1 MEELFKARKEKLNL
15 FKSFRNKLNDKKRID
30 VPDGLYTKCDKCG
43 ESILSEELKENYYVC
58 PACGAHLKMRAYT
71 RLNLLYDG
79 GKYKELY
86 QNIKSN
92 DPLMFPDYKDKLV
105 KLEQTTG
112 LDEAV
117 VCATGRIGGKKVVVC
132 VMDSCFLMGSMS
144 GAVGEKITKA
154 IEHATKRKVP
164 LIIFTTSGGAR
175 MQEGIISLMQ
185 MAKTSAA
192 LAKYNDAGLLYIS
205 YITHPTT
212 GGVTA
217 SFAMLGDIIIGEPDA
232 LIGFAGPRV
241 IESTIKQKL
250 PDGFQKT
257 EFMQEHGFV
266 DMIVERKDMRNTII
280 KLLKM
285 HSRGVQ

>member
-15 FKSFRNKLNDKKRID
+15 FKSIRNKMQDKKRID
-30 VPDGLYTKCDKCG
+30 VPDGLYTKCDSCG
-43 ESILSEELKENYYVC
+43 ESILSEDLKESYYVC
-58 PACGAHLKMRAYT
+58 PKCGAHLKMRAYT

-86 QNIKSN
+86 KSIKSN
-92 DPLMFPDYKDKLV
+92 DPLMFPGYK
-105 KLEQTTG
+105 
-112 LDEAV
+112 
-117 VCATGRIGGKKVVVC
+117 
-132 VMDSCFLMGSMS
+132 
-144 GAVGEKITKA
+144 EK
-154 IEHATKRKVP
+154 
-164 LIIFTTSGGAR
+164 
-175 MQEGIISLMQ
+175 LMQ

-192 LAKYNDAGLLYIS
+192 LAKHHEAGLLYIS

-217 SFAMLGDIIIGEPDA
+217 SFAMLGDIIIGEPKA

-250 PDGFQKT
+250 PEGFQRT
-257 EFMQEHGFV
+257 EFMQDQGFI
-266 DMIVERKDMRNTII
+266 DMIVERSKMRETII

-285 HSRGVQ
+285 HSRGAQ

>member
-15 FKSFRNKLNDKKRID
+15 FKSFRNKLQDKKRID
-30 VPDGLYTKCDKCG
+30 VPDGLYTKCETCG
-43 ESILSEELKENYYVC
+43 ESILSENLKENYYVC
-58 PACGAHLKMRAYT
+58 PKCGAHMKMRAYT
-71 RLNLLYDG
+71 RLNLLYDNG
-79 GKYKELY
+79 RYKELY

-92 DPLMFPDYKDKLV
+92 DPLKFPGYTEKLA
-105 KLEQTTG
+105 KLEQVTG

-117 VCATGRIGGKKVVVC
+117 VCATGKIDGKKVVVC
-132 VMDSCFLMGSMS
+132 VMDSRFLMGSMS

-164 LIIFTTSGGAR
+164 LIIFSTSGGAR
-175 MQEGIISLMQ
+175 MQEGIVSLMQ

-192 LAKYNDAGLLYIS
+192 LAKHNDAGLLYIS

-217 SFAMLGDIIIGEPDA
+217 SFAMLGDIIIAEPKA

-250 PDGFQKT
+250 PEGFQKS
-257 EFMQEHGFV
+257 EFMQDQGFV
-266 DMIVERKDMRNTII
+266 DMIVERKDMKETIV

>member
-105 KLEQTTG
+105 KLEQITG

-285 HSRGVQ
+285 HRRGVQ